1 MSRPRRRRESDDGW
15 GGQGMRGYMA
25 AKKRKLDEQFET
37 DASNQVQKE
46 GTCSSIFN
54 GVAIYV
60 NGWTEPPADELRRL
74 MQVHGGKYDVY
85 PSRSHT
91 THVIA
96 SNLPDRKIKDIKDK
110 KVVRPQWITESIKA
124 GYLLSHVPYMLYRR
138 DHAQGALNF
147 RSLTRTS
154 TTLINDDEA
163 SMEDVSDGD
172 TDSVRSNDSVIP
184 SDDVRP
190 YDGVRPMDGVI
201 PSVDVRPSDGMRPS
215 DDVRPTD
222 GLRPT
227 DGVRPYDVRPTDGV
241 RPLTGPHGNSFDGN
255 NSLSTSSNNNVS
267 FSYNKSSFKGNEN
280 NDSSSFQ
287 GDDTQDANSY
297 HDNSVHGDSLSSS
310 TVQQQPLSKLVHTS
324 PSGKKPMGSSKDA
337 NFVAEFYDNSRL
349 HHLSTWRTDF
359 QAYVNV
365 LQGKGDNGF
374 PGRQRLRDHLQSRPE
389 PATDDNSDRMSFH
402 ETDRFT
408 KVQVGSKVVMHLD
421 MDCFFVSVGLRN
433 HPNLRGKPVAVT
445 HSKGKGHEQK
455 IRPGMDP
462 EYERAYWEKRAPHR
476 HSITDKT
483 EDNATRGN
491 AQRDT
496 YMSFSEIAS
505 CSYEARKA
513 GVKNGMFM
521 GPALKLCP
529 DLKTIP
535 YDFEGYK
542 EVAQEMYGILASYTH
557 EIEAVSCDEAFV
569 DVTDILAD
577 TGATPDDLA
586 TVLRKEILEKTQCP
600 ASVGLASSV
609 LLARMATKR
618 AKPNGQF
625 YLPPEEVLD
634 FVSPQT
640 VRELPG
646 VGRSLESRLKVM
658 GVVTC
663 GDLQKV
669 TLPTLQRE
677 FGPKTGQALYRSCRG
692 QDDRQL
698 KVERE
703 RKSVSAEINYG
714 IRFTKDTEAETFM
727 YNLAEEVQRRL
738 QKAGLKGKT
747 VTLKVMARKADAPV
761 EPSKFMGHGI
771 CDSLSK
777 SSTLGLAT
785 DDHKVIGKEAW
796 NILCQMKLLPSD
808 NRGLGIQITRL
819 VSASG
824 ASSSSASNKSIMDFV
839 KAKPAT
845 AIQSTSTNNIPLSS
859 ANIPDSETES
869 GGSIS
874 NKKTMLHFLKPST
887 STTTEEMQELEED
900 TLLDDAVSET
910 HESTTNKTPK
920 RAGLPPLPTLP
931 TFKTPKGGV
940 PVQGRINEGAS
951 SSHEDLY
958 LPSPSQVDPSVLAA
972 LPKDIRQQIEQTYA
986 ARNIPLRLN
995 PKTDVRGYDTEE
1007 DTEAGETEKA
1017 IGIDQSFLDALP
1029 EDLRKEIEE
1038 EQLQKVASE
1047 TTMSHRT
1054 SRGKGPSKPGIHQLH
1069 GDASAAVCTNVDRG
1083 HSSLVNRHETHS
1095 MEQSTEP
1102 VAGPSEE
1109 GRMKKRSD
1117 SGPIVAL
1124 PDLNKIDP
1132 TCLDALPPEL
1142 QQELKRA
1149 YAQQQKQQQPPPQQ
1163 QQQQRPNQPQD
1174 ALKLLGQ
1181 SKGRPSPPKAKR
1193 KYTRRKPLNNSPSK
1207 RRAPAATTSPAK
1219 KRLSPQKLIWNQARD
1234 NVVTTSTKEPAE
1246 TSVAPVPEPA
1256 PVEAA
1261 VSTCDTTAQVHQ
1273 VNLCGRV
1280 ELPEVKELLKEWTH
1294 TCPVPEE
1301 EDVEQFV
1308 QYLHQLILDRN
1319 LETVDLLIKYI
1330 RRLCNALDTSTWRS
1344 AVEEIIN
1351 SIQEVMEQ
1359 LYGSKLKVT

>member
-1 MSRPRRRRESDDGW
+1 
-15 GGQGMRGYMA
+15 MRGYMA

-37 DASNQVQKE
+37 DAPNQVQKE
-46 GTCSSIFN
+46 GTRSNIFN

-60 NGWTEPPADELRRL
+60 NGWTDPPADELRRL

-124 GYLLSHVPYMLYRR
+124 GNLLSHVPYMLYRR

-154 TTLINDDEA
+154 TTIINDDEA
-163 SMEDVSDGD
+163 SMDEVSDGD
-172 TDSVRSNDSVIP
+172 TDGVRF
-184 SDDVRP
+184 SDVVRP
-190 YDGVRPMDGVI
+190 FD
-201 PSVDVRPSDGMRPS
+201 
-215 DDVRPTD
+215 
-222 GLRPT
+222 
-227 DGVRPYDVRPTDGV
+227 DVRPTDGV
-241 RPLTGPHGNSFDGN
+241 RPTDDVMPLSEPHGKSFHGN
-255 NSLSTSSNNNVS
+255 NSLSTSIDSNVS
-267 FSYNKSSFKGNEN
+267 FPHDKSTFKVNEI
-280 NDSSSFQ
+280 DASSSFHD
-287 GDDTQDANSY
+287 DDTQEANSY
-297 HDNSVHGDSLSSS
+297 HDNSAHGNSSSSS
-310 TVQQQPLSKLVHTS
+310 TMQLQGQLLSKPVHTS

-359 QAYVNV
+359 QTYVNI
-365 LQGKGDNGF
+365 LQRKGDNGF
-374 PGRQRLRDHLQSRPE
+374 PGRQRLRDHVQSKPE
-389 PATDDNSDRMSFH
+389 PATDDVSDRMSFH
-402 ETDRFT
+402 GSDRFT
-408 KVQVGSKVVMHLD
+408 KIREGGKVVMHLD

-433 HPNLRGKPVAVT
+433 HPELCGKPVAVT

-542 EVAQEMYGILASYTH
+542 EVAQEMYSILASYTH

-586 TVLRKEILEKTQCP
+586 MVLRQEILEKTQCP

-625 YLPPEEVLD
+625 YLPPEDVLD

-646 VGRSLESRLKVM
+646 VGRSLESRLKIM

-714 IRFTKDTEAETFM
+714 IRFTKDTEAENFM

-785 DDHKVIGKEAW
+785 DDPKVIGKEAW

-808 NRGLGIQITRL
+808 LRGLGIQITRL

-845 AIQSTSTNNIPLSS
+845 AIQQSSTNNIPHNST
-859 ANIPDSETES
+859 NIPNSETES
-869 GGSIS
+869 GGSIA
-874 NKKTMLHFLKPST
+874 NKKTMLDFLKPST
-887 STTTEEMQELEED
+887 STITEEMQAVEEE
-900 TLLDDAVSET
+900 TVLDDAVSET
-910 HESTTNKTPK
+910 HENTTKKTPK

-951 SSHEDLY
+951 ISHEDLY

-986 ARNIPLRLN
+986 ARNIPLR
-995 PKTDVRGYDTEE
+995 YDTEE
-1007 DTEAGETEKA
+1007 AAEACETEEPT
-1017 IGIDQSFLDALP
+1017 GIDQSFLDALP

-1054 SRGKGPSKPGIHQLH
+1054 TRGKGPLKPGIHQLH
-1069 GDASAAVCTNVDRG
+1069 GDASAAVCTHVDRG

-1109 GRMKKRSD
+1109 GRIMKRSD

-1149 YAQQQKQQQPPPQQ
+1149 YAQQQRQQQQPPQ

-1219 KRLSPQKLIWNQARD
+1219 KRLSPQKLTWNQTRD
-1234 NVVTTSTKEPAE
+1234 NAATTSIKEPAE
-1246 TSVAPVPEPA
+1246 TSVAPVPDPA

-1261 VSTCDTTAQVHQ
+1261 VSTCDTPAQVQQ

-1294 TCPVPEE
+1294 TCPEPEE

-1351 SIQEVMEQ
+1351 SVQGVMDQ

>member
-1 MSRPRRRRESDDGW
+1 
-15 GGQGMRGYMA
+15 MRGYMA

-37 DASNQVQKE
+37 DAPNQVQKE
-46 GTCSSIFN
+46 GTRSNIFN
-54 GVAIYV
+54 GVVIYV
-60 NGWTEPPADELRRL
+60 NGWTDPPADELRRL
-74 MQVHGGKYDVY
+74 MQVHGGRYDVY

-110 KVVRPQWITESIKA
+110 KVVQPQWITDSIKA
-124 GYLLSHVPYMLYRR
+124 GCLLSHVPYMLYRR
-138 DHAQGALNF
+138 DHAQGSLNF

-154 TTLINDDEA
+154 TTVINDDEA
-163 SMEDVSDGD
+163 SMDEDSDGD
-172 TDSVRSNDSVIP
+172 P
-184 SDDVRP
+184 
-190 YDGVRPMDGVI
+190 DGVRPIDG
-201 PSVDVRPSDGMRPS
+201 
-215 DDVRPTD
+215 
-222 GLRPT
+222 
-227 DGVRPYDVRPTDGV
+227 VRPTDGV
-241 RPLTGPHGNSFDGN
+241 RPIPTGSPGNSLHGDD
-255 NSLSTSSNNNVS
+255 SLLTSVTSSDDNAS
-267 FSYNKSSFKGNEN
+267 LTHNKSSFKRSEKEA
-280 NDSSSFQ
+280 SSSFH
-287 GDDTQDANSY
+287 GDDTHAPSNYGNSTR
-297 HDNSVHGDSLSSS
+297 GDGTSSLTS
-310 TVQQQPLSKLVHTS
+310 QAQNLSKPVVTS

-374 PGRQRLRDHLQSRPE
+374 PGRQRLCDHLQSRPE
-389 PATDDNSDRMSFH
+389 ATTDDNIISFP

-408 KVQVGSKVVMHLD
+408 PESKTQQLGKVVMHLD

-433 HPNLRGKPVAVT
+433 HPELRGKPVAVT
-445 HSKGKGHEQK
+445 HSKGKGHEQR

-462 EYERAYWEKRAPHR
+462 GYERAYWEKRPPHR
-476 HSITDKT
+476 HSVKHVTDNT
-483 EDNATRGN
+483 EDNATGGN
-491 AQRDT
+491 HPRDT

-542 EVAQEMYGILASYTH
+542 EVAQQMYDILASYTH

-569 DVTDILAD
+569 DVTDILTD

-586 TVLRKEILEKTQCP
+586 SVLRQEIFEKTHCP
-600 ASVGLASSV
+600 ASVGLASSI
-609 LLARMATKR
+609 LLARMATKK

-625 YLPPEEVLD
+625 YLPPEDVLD
-634 FVSPQT
+634 FVSPQM

-646 VGRSLESRLKVM
+646 VGRSLESRLKVI
-658 GVVTC
+658 GVATC

-669 TLPTLQRE
+669 PLPTLQKE
-677 FGPKTGQALYRSCRG
+677 FGPKTGQALHRSCRG

-747 VTLKVMARKADAPV
+747 VTVKVMARKADAPV

-785 DDHKVIGKEAW
+785 DDPKVIGKEAW
-796 NILCQMKLLPSD
+796 NVLSQMKLPPSD
-808 NRGLGIQITRL
+808 LRGLGIQMTRL

-845 AIQSTSTNNIPLSS
+845 TMQQSITNNVVHSS
-859 ANIPDSETES
+859 GNIPETEV
-869 GGSIS
+869 GGSVV
-874 NKKTMLHFLKPST
+874 NKKTMLDFLKPST
-887 STTTEEMQELEED
+887 ITEHIRKETSLD
-900 TLLDDAVSET
+900 GTLGTSDIDVSET
-910 HESTTNKTPK
+910 QGSTAKKTPK
-920 RAGLPPLPTLP
+920 RGGLPPLPNLP
-931 TFKTPKGGV
+931 TFKTPKAGV
-940 PVQGRINEGAS
+940 PVLGRINEGAS

-972 LPKDIRQQIEQTYA
+972 LPTDIRQQIEQTYA
-986 ARNIPLRLN
+986 SRNLPLR
-995 PKTDVRGYDTEE
+995 YDAEE
-1007 DTEAGETEKA
+1007 DTEACNNEKPT
-1017 IGIDQSFLDALP
+1017 GIDQSFLDALP
-1029 EDLRKEIEE
+1029 PDLRKEIEE

-1047 TTMSHRT
+1047 ITMSNRT
-1054 SRGKGPSKPGIHQLH
+1054 KGKEPSKPGSHQLPTYN
-1069 GDASAAVCTNVDRG
+1069 DVAAAVCTTEDRG
-1083 HSSLVNRHETHS
+1083 HSLLVHANDGRDCNSLVDRETHN
-1095 MEQSTEP
+1095 MLQSPEP
-1102 VAGPSEE
+1102 VAGPSHE
-1109 GRMKKRSD
+1109 GRTKKRSD

-1149 YAQQQKQQQPPPQQ
+1149 YAQQQKQQPVQ

-1207 RRAPAATTSPAK
+1207 RKGTAASPGK
-1219 KRLSPQKLIWNQARD
+1219 KRLSPQKLTWNQTRD
-1234 NVVTTSTKEPAE
+1234 NVATTSTTEPAE
-1246 TSVAPVPEPA
+1246 TPVAPAGEPA

-1261 VSTCDTTAQVHQ
+1261 VSTCDTPEQVQQ

-1280 ELPEVKELLKEWTH
+1280 ELTEVKDLLKEWTH

-1330 RRLCNALDTSTWRS
+1330 KRLSNELKTSAWGS

-1351 SIQEVMEQ
+1351 SVQGVMEQ

>member
-1 MSRPRRRRESDDGW
+1 
-15 GGQGMRGYMA
+15 GYMA

-389 PATDDNSDRMSFH
+389 PATDDNSDRI
-402 ETDRFT
+402 
-408 KVQVGSKVVMHLD
+408 KVVMHLD

-900 TLLDDAVSET
+900 TLLD
-910 HESTTNKTPK
+910 
-920 RAGLPPLPTLP
+920 
-931 TFKTPKGGV
+931 
-940 PVQGRINEGAS
+940 GAS

-986 ARNIPLRLN
+986 ARNIPL
-995 PKTDVRGYDTEE
+995 
-1007 DTEAGETEKA
+1007 
-1017 IGIDQSFLDALP
+1017 
-1029 EDLRKEIEE
+1029 
-1038 EQLQKVASE
+1038 
-1047 TTMSHRT
+1047 
-1054 SRGKGPSKPGIHQLH
+1054 
-1069 GDASAAVCTNVDRG
+1069 
-1083 HSSLVNRHETHS
+1083 
-1095 MEQSTEP
+1095 STEP

-1124 PDLNKIDP
+1124 PDLNKVIFLFVFFQIDP